1 MEVRLSR
8 SGEVD
13 LDLKAPPS
21 KSVTHRALVCA
32 ALAGGRSTL
41 VHPLA
46 ATDTL
51 VTARALA
58 TLGVPVQTGEDA
70 WVVDGCE
77 GKFPA
82 GDRVT
87 IDCRNSGTSLRFL
100 ASLAL
105 LSPHPVVLTG
115 DARMRE
121 RPIGP
126 LADALEVLGGRVRFC
141 GEPGVPPLEISGRLC
156 GGRVV
161 VDANQ
166 SSQFISSL
174 LLAAPMA
181 DAPVEILLRGDPASR
196 SYIDLSLDLI
206 AAFGVR
212 HLERDGYRRFLV
224 HPDQYLPRRFTI
236 EGDWSSALY
245 FFAIAAVS
253 GGRAR
258 VRNLSP
264 TSAQGDRTVLSIL
277 EEMGCRVSLTQDGA
291 VLARDGPLRGVVADM
306 REVPDAVQTIAAVA
320 AFAATPTTIS
330 GIAHLRYKES
340 DRIAAVE
347 RMLGSVG
354 VKTVEGKDSLT
365 IIPGPM
371 HGGVIDPL
379 ADHRTAMAGGVLG
392 LGAGEVTITGAE
404 CVNKSFPGF
413 WETLSGAELWNG
425 LC

>member
-32 ALAGGRSTL
+32 ALARGRSTL
-41 VHPLA
+41 VHPLS

-58 TLGVPVQTGEDA
+58 SLGVPVQTGKDA
-70 WVVDGCE
+70 WAVEGCG

-87 IDCRNSGTSLRFL
+87 LDCKNSGTSLRFL

-105 LSPHPVVLTG
+105 LCPYPVVLTG

-121 RPIGP
+121 RPVGP
-126 LADALEVLGGRVRFC
+126 LAHALEGLGGHVRFC
-141 GEPGVPPLEISGRLC
+141 GESGVPPLEISGRLC
-156 GGRVV
+156 GGRVE
-161 VDANQ
+161 VDASQ

-174 LLAAPMA
+174 LLAAPVA

-196 SYIDLSLDLI
+196 SYIDLSLEVMS
-206 AAFGVR
+206 AFGVTNV
-212 HLERDGYRRFLV
+212 ERDGYRRFSV
-224 HPDQYLPRRFTI
+224 HPDHYLPRSYAI

-245 FFAIAAVS
+245 FYAIAAVS

-258 VRNLSP
+258 VRNLSF
-264 TSAQGDRTVLSIL
+264 TSAQGDRKVLSIL
-277 EEMGCRVSLTQDGA
+277 EAMGCEVSSLPDGA

-320 AFAATPTTIS
+320 AFATTPTTIS
-330 GIAHLRYKES
+330 GIAHLKYKES
-340 DRIAAVE
+340 DRIAAVK

-354 VKTVEGKDSLT
+354 VKTVAEKDSLT
-365 IIPGPM
+365 IIPGPVQ
-371 HGGVIDPL
+371 GGVIDPL
-379 ADHRTAMAGGVLG
+379 ADHRTAMAGAVLG
-392 LGAGEVTITGAE
+392 LGAGGVTITGAE
-404 CVNKSFPGF
+404 CVNKSFPDF
-413 WETLSGAELWNG
+413 WKTLSEAGLWNG
-425 LC
+425 LY